1 MQNRNLGELLDLV
14 VSPGSA
20 SAVSVIA
27 MHNGKEVARAARGVT
42 RAWDQEGVPSTVTA
56 SPVQIDTLFDLA
68 SITKPIVATTLL
80 TELNNHAL
88 TPALPMAEVL
98 PEFRT
103 AELRDITAAQLL
115 SHTAGFGPSWHDHS
129 ADPGA
134 KRFRATARPIELLN
148 PIHQYSCLG
157 FIWAGILAESI
168 GNAPLDQLVS
178 THVLDPLGMRA
189 TGYRPLSASPV
200 PRTLSQI
207 VATEYQEHRGM
218 VHGEVHDETAHAL
231 GGVSGNAGLFS
242 TAPDLV
248 LFAEALRTGVGI
260 APEVHRWLTE
270 PIADGAT
277 PDGYTP
283 TLGLRSNETWAAAV
297 TGRTVS
303 HAGFTGTVF
312 LAEPGGE
319 RSLALLSNRV
329 HPTREQ
335 MVMPNLRAELVA
347 AAFA

>member
-1 MQNRNLGELLDLV
+1 MQNRNLDELLDLV

-20 SAVSVIA
+20 SAVTVIA
-27 MHNGKEVARAARGVT
+27 MRNGEEVARAARGIT
-42 RAWDQEGVPSTVTA
+42 RAWDQEGTPSTVA
-56 SPVQIDTLFDLA
+56 GSPVQIDTLFDLA

-80 TELNNHAL
+80 TELNNHSL
-88 TPALPMAEVL
+88 TPELPLAELL
-98 PEFRT
+98 PEFR
-103 AELRDITAAQLL
+103 AEGLRGITAAQLL
-115 SHTAGFGPSWHDHS
+115 SHTAGFAPSWHDHS

-134 KRFRATARPIELLN
+134 ERFRATARPIELLN

-157 FIWAGILAESI
+157 FIWAGILAETL
-168 GNAPLDQLVS
+168 GNASLDQLVS
-178 THVLDPLGMRA
+178 THVLDPLGMHS
-189 TGYRPLSASPV
+189 TGYRPLTASAE
-200 PRTLSQI
+200 PRALSQI

-242 TAPDLV
+242 TAPDLIR
-248 LFAEALRTGVGI
+248 FAEALRTGTGI
-260 APEVHRWLTE
+260 APEVHHWLTE
-270 PIADGAT
+270 PIAGGAT

-283 TLGLRSNETWAAAV
+283 TLGLRSNETWTAAV

-303 HAGFTGTVF
+303 HAGFTGTIF

-335 MVMPNLRAELVA
+335 MAMPNLRPELVA